1 MLADAFVILAALL
14 LASVALTQ
22 ILVPLFRGEPLF
34 RSFRKSYQA
43 ERSLRQQLA
52 QTKRALA
59 EMELEKQLAE
69 HQNELLRRRM
79 EQIESFSYFSGLPE
93 TTGGP
98 VVKRSE
104 ALERKTPKKES

>member
-14 LASVALTQ
+14 LASLALTQ
-22 ILVPLFRGEPLF
+22 ILVPLFRGEPLL

-79 EQIESFSYFSGLPE
+79 EQIESFSFADLPE